1 MARTRVGL
9 SLTKEEETK
18 LEEWCQERTTST
30 RLQFRA
36 AIVLEHARGDSVE
49 EIAKRHQ
56 TSERTVLRWR
66 QRFANN
72 RLAGL
77 VAKQVSTVSRKAG
90 GSVAGGGKAVAGKL
104 AEAGAALAKKAADV
118 GGVIAD
124 AGAAGAKKAAD
135 VGGVIADAGAA
146 GAKKAAGA
154 GAVIVDAGAAGAKM
168 AAGAAILAAEA
179 MQAGFRKTL
188 DTTLPVANWLSAT
201 AQGLLASN
209 LANDLNGLLQDMVKG
224 PPTIYDKAM
233 DAVYNETPF
242 WGS

>member
-9 SLTKEEETK
+9 FLTKEEETK

-124 AGAAGAKKAAD
+124 AGAAGAKKAA
-135 VGGVIADAGAA
+135 
-146 GAKKAAGA
+146 GA

>member
-124 AGAAGAKKAAD
+124 
-135 VGGVIADAGAA
+135 VGGV
-146 GAKKAAGA
+146 
-154 GAVIVDAGAAGAKM
+154 
-168 AAGAAILAAEA
+168 
-179 MQAGFRKTL
+179 
-188 DTTLPVANWLSAT
+188 PVRPVRRRPRT
-201 AQGLLASN
+201 DGR
-209 LANDLNGLLQDMVKG
+209 GR
-224 PPTIYDKAM
+224 
-233 DAVYNETPF
+233 
-242 WGS
+242 

>member
-135 VGGVIADAGAA
+135 VGGVIAEPGAA